1 MIDISY
7 NRDNNLTRVELNN
20 SSLIKT
26 HLPLKIQFKNI
37 ISNEIHYETELQ
49 DYWWTEWR
57 GGEFITDVLIY
68 SLDGTL
74 LHEYKWDVVNHGD
87 EIEKMLWF
95 YLKSRQTQGIKSN
108 GLVIGSHDGRNGH
121 WIYPV
126 KHKLTDVTL
135 IDGSD
140 KQFISLIENYKNQYH
155 VETLNTVVTV
165 DGFDVEWYQG
175 GEGYTDTVVPSVIN
189 SWLDSSK
196 IKKSYRKSIAINDLM
211 KDKNY
216 DWLHLDVEGLDGDLI
231 LALEYKPNL
240 IIYEDENL
248 DIITKTKLDAWFLE
262 NSYTT
267 IKHKCNIIAVKNG

>member
-1 MIDISY
+1 MININY

-20 SSLIKT
+20 LSLIKT

-68 SLDGTL
+68 LSNGTL

-121 WIYPV
+121 WIYSV

-140 KQFISLIENYKNQYH
+140 KQFANLVENYKNQYH

-165 DGFDVEWYQG
+165 DGSDVEWYQG

-189 SWLDSSK
+189 SWLDSSE
-196 IKKSYRKSIAINDLM
+196 IKKSYRKSIAINDLI

-231 LALEYKPNL
+231 LALEFKPNL

-248 DIITKTKLDAWFLE
+248 DIITKTKLDTWFLE

-267 IKHKCNIIAVKNG
+267 SKHKCNIIAVKNE

>member
-1 MIDISY
+1 MKWHGNAIENKIIPEVDLFISV
-7 NRDNNLTRVELNN
+7 ND
-20 SSLIKT
+20 SLINY
-26 HLPLKIQFKNI
+26 FKNYHNIKKTMVIMNFPITSEKSDTKFDFRLNYEWELSDI
-37 ISNEIHYETELQ
+37 IFLYQGVFNQGRGLELLI
-49 DYWWTEWR
+49 DLFNKLPDNYKLILI
-57 GGEFITDVLIY
+57 GEG
-68 SLDGTL
+68 SLKNQL
-74 LHEYKWDVVNHGD
+74 
-87 EIEKMLWF
+87 EKLC
-95 YLKSRQTQGIKSN
+95 
-108 GLVIGSHDGRNGH
+108 
-121 WIYPV
+121 V

-140 KQFISLIENYKNQYH
+140 KQFANLVENYKNQYH
-155 VETLNTVVTV
+155 VKTLNTVVTV
-165 DGFDVEWYQG
+165 DGSDVEWYQG

-189 SWLDSSK
+189 SWLDSSE
-196 IKKSYRKSIAINDLM
+196 IIKSYRKSVSINDLM

-231 LALEYKPNL
+231 LALESKPNL

>member
-7 NRDNNLTRVELNN
+7 DRDSNLTRVELKNL
-20 SSLIKT
+20 SSIKN

-37 ISNEIHYETELQ
+37 ISNETHYETELQ
-49 DYWWTEWR
+49 DYWWAEWK

-68 SLDGTL
+68 SSNGIL

-95 YLKSRQTQGIKSN
+95 YLKSRQAQGVKSN

-140 KQFISLIENYKNQYH
+140 KQFANLIENYKNQYH

-165 DGFDVEWYQG
+165 DGSDVEWYQG

-189 SWLDSSK
+189 NWLDSSE
-196 IKKSYRKSIAINDLM
+196 IKKSYRKSIAINNLM

-231 LALEYKPNL
+231 LALESKPNL

-248 DIITKTKLDAWFLE
+248 DIITKTKLDAWFLN
-262 NSYTT
+262 NSYIT
-267 IKHKCNIIAVKNG
+267 IKHKHNIIAIK

>member
-7 NRDNNLTRVELNN
+7 DRDSNLTRVELKNL
-20 SSLIKT
+20 SSIKN

-49 DYWWTEWR
+49 DYWWAEWK

-68 SLDGTL
+68 SSNGIL

-95 YLKSRQTQGIKSN
+95 YLKSRQAQGVKSN

-140 KQFISLIENYKNQYH
+140 KQFANLIENYKNQYH

-165 DGFDVEWYQG
+165 DGSDVEWYQG

-189 SWLDSSK
+189 NWLDSSE
-196 IKKSYRKSIAINDLM
+196 IKKSYRKSIAINNLM

-231 LALEYKPNL
+231 LALESKPNL

-248 DIITKTKLDAWFLE
+248 DIITKTKLDAWFLN
-262 NSYTT
+262 NSYIT
-267 IKHKCNIIAVKNG
+267 IKHKHNIIAIK